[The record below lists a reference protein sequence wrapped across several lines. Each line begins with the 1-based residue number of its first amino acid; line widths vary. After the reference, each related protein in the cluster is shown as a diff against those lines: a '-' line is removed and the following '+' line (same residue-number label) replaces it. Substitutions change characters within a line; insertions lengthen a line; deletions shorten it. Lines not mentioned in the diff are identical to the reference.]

1 MSMRDRSS
9 GNTTHAGRPIVA
21 LLAANTISQIGNT
34 FSTLAI
40 PWFVLATTGSAG
52 QTGLTVAVGT
62 LPVIVV
68 GIFGG
73 AVVDRLGYRASSIV
87 SDVASGVTTLLIPL
101 LYLTVGL
108 AFWQLLALVFLGAVL
123 DGPGRTA
130 RLAIF
135 PDLVGR
141 TDITLDRANAAYSMT
156 GRVAHLLGPPVAG
169 VLIALIGP
177 ANLLWVNAATFAV
190 SAALVALL
198 IPAAGGPV
206 PAAPRGSVAGYL
218 TEVREGFRFLL
229 GRATLFWMIVA
240 FSLGSLI
247 AEPLYAVILPVY
259 ANEVYASALPLGFI
273 FAALGA
279 GSLVGNA
286 VYAVAA
292 PRLARS
298 ALLYGGFALRALCF
312 TVLLAVP
319 PWWVI
324 AAAIF
329 VCASAFEPIN
339 PMTMTVMQEQIP
351 AGLRGRVFGA
361 WSAIG
366 VSTLPAGI
374 LVYGFLLS
382 GLGLQPTLAVFVAVN
397 VALPVTMLFLPSLRT
412 LGRSGADPAGTPGR
426 ASG

>member
-1 MSMRDRSS
+1 MRDRTS
-9 GNTTHAGRPIVA
+9 GNDGPTSRPVVA
-21 LLAANTISQIGNT
+21 LLAANTISQVGNT
-34 FSTLAI
+34 FSILAI

-68 GIFGG
+68 GVFGG
-73 AVVDRLGYRASSIV
+73 AVVDRLGYRTSSIV
-87 SDVASGVTTLLIPL
+87 SDVASGLSTLLIPL

-135 PDLVGR
+135 PDLVAR
-141 TDITLDRANAAYSMT
+141 TAMPLDRANAAYSMT
-156 GRVAHLLGPPVAG
+156 GRVAGLLGPPLAG
-169 VLIALIGP
+169 VLIAAVGP

-190 SAALVALL
+190 SAGLVATS
-198 IPAAGGPV
+198 IPAARRPTPTGLGG
-206 PAAPRGSVAGYL
+206 GLTGYL
-218 TEVREGFRFLL
+218 AEVRAGFRFLY

-247 AEPLYAVILPVY
+247 AEPLYAVIQPVY
-259 ANEVYASALPLGFI
+259 ANEVYGSALPLGFI

-279 GSLVGNA
+279 GSLVGNL

-292 PRLARS
+292 PRLSRS
-298 ALLYGGFALRALCF
+298 LLLYGGFAMRALCF

-329 VCASAFEPIN
+329 VSASTFEPIN
-339 PMTMTVMQEQIP
+339 PMSMSVMQEQIP
-351 AGLRGRVFGA
+351 AGMRGRVFGA
-361 WSAIG
+361 WSAVG
-366 VSTLPAGI
+366 ASTLPVGI
-374 LVYGFLLS
+374 LTYGFLLS
-382 GLGLQPTLAVFVAVN
+382 GIGLQATLAVFVAVN
-397 VALPVTMLFLPSLRT
+397 VALPVAMLFLPSLRT
-412 LGRSGADPAGTPGR
+412 LSRPLPVTGV
-426 ASG
+426 